1 MARYAA
7 RPLDEPLTISADSIA
22 EFLDRYRKHD
32 MADFVRHLGL
42 KAQRDNQK
50 EMALLARINELEAKY
65 EPRVR
70 EKAHDP
76 QPKPESSD

>member
-32 MADFVRHLGL
+32 MADFVRHLGRRV
-42 KAQRDNQK
+42 QQDNK
-50 EMALLARINELEAKY
+50 RWMDAVARINELEAKY